1 MSNVSLATLPSLPTV
16 PTVKAPTAGAGSSL
30 KKDAKESSNTLAAE
44 SGVKTLRASGSNTLT
59 EPVKKINRD
68 VNVRG
73 STKSLDDQ
81 IARKK
86 SYELGGSSSSKPSPS
101 QSESTQS
108 STKTSYESENA
119 ESSTYNSESSKG
131 VTRSAQ
137 DSITL
142 LRLKDAQES
151 LERGDK
157 SKSKNSESV
166 VSQDSAIEQAKK
178 EGTNFIQEF
187 KDNEKISGF
196 QEVNSQRKE
205 ITRDKEQEVDGN
217 NQKRREASQT
227 QIQKQFDE
235 SVEKK
240 ETKEEEV
247 QIRQFERAE
256 GQVFQKTGIVRNV
269 AEIAAQNKRVEA
281 RQLTEQSRAE
291 RNFKIEEKLAKI
303 EGRDNADQA
312 AAEQVANQD
321 RADRNFESSKNT
333 QEANERRVRRQNEAN
348 EAASKA

>member
-16 PTVKAPTAGAGSSL
+16 PTVKAPTAGSGSSL
-30 KKDAKESSNTLAAE
+30 RKDVKESSNTLAAS
-44 SGVKTLRASGSNTLT
+44 SGVKTLQAAGANTLT
-59 EPVKKINRD
+59 DPIKKINRD

-86 SYELGGSSSSKPSPS
+86 SYELSSSGF
-101 QSESTQS
+101 SESTSSKSQTAKAEEQIDYTSQS
-108 STKTSYESENA
+108 T
-119 ESSTYNSESSKG
+119 ESSKVNFESSKG

-137 DSITL
+137 ESIAL

-151 LERGDK
+151 LDRGDK
-157 SKSKNSESV
+157 QKAKNSESG
-166 VSQDSAIEQAKK
+166 VSQDASVEEAKK
-178 EGTNFIQEF
+178 EGTNFVQEF

-196 QEVNSQRKE
+196 QEVNAQRKE
-205 ITRDKEQEVDGN
+205 ISRDKEQVVDGN
-217 NQKRREASQT
+217 NQKRREVTQS
-227 QIQKQFDE
+227 QIQEQFDE

-240 ETKEEEV
+240 EAKEEEV

-281 RQLTEQSRAE
+281 RQLTEQSRQE
-291 RNFKIEEKLAKI
+291 RNFKVEEKLAKI
-303 EGRDNADQA
+303 DGRDKADQA
-312 AAEQVANQD
+312 AAAQVVNQD
-321 RADRNFESSKNT
+321 RADRNFESSKDT

-348 EAASKA
+348 RAASKS